1 MMRFWRALRL
11 SRKKKELISQKV
23 EVINEYEEIFLKLY
37 ELEQIRLMRCSGHR
51 IDDHVC

>member
-1 MMRFWRALRL
+1 MN
-11 SRKKKELISQKV
+11 RKKKELISQKV

-51 IDDHVC
+51 IDDYVC